1 MSSGRG
7 MNLHVLKGGRAS
19 DGGCGGSNLAALAP
33 ITVGGLTTL
42 GQITLGCI
50 AADAA
55 AAAFRQWAG
64 GGPTGWCRCSR
75 GGGRLGHFFC
85 GASVPLESAAVA
97 ACCSLTGLAACRSSL
112 GVTGLAYWSSCSLT
126 GLAARFLFTGPGGI
140 GTRALRRR
148 VLSNSSS
155 QASRSSSPARP
166 FSKATSA
173 IPSCQRWRH
182 HARWSRATG
191 WRLPSNL
198 SKW

>member
-33 ITVGGLTTL
+33 ITVGGLTL
-42 GQITLGCI
+42 GRITLGCI

-64 GGPTGWCRCSR
+64 GGPTGWCRCSSCCCCFSR
-75 GGGRLGHFFC
+75 GGGRMGIFFC

-126 GLAARFLFTGPGGI
+126 GLAARFLFTGLTGPGGI
-140 GTRALRRR
+140 GPRAARRR
-148 VLSNSSS
+148 ILSTSSS
-155 QASRSSSPARP
+155 QA
-166 FSKATSA
+166 
-173 IPSCQRWRH
+173 
-182 HARWSRATG
+182 
-191 WRLPSNL
+191 
-198 SKW
+198 